1 MKKNRLGKTGYQASQ
16 IGLGT
21 VQFGLDYGF
30 TKVKTQEEVDEILD
44 CANTNGINLIDTARE
59 YGDSEAKIGNYISQN
74 ENAFIVATKLQKI
87 PFESSLSY
95 NALKDKVYASI
106 ERSLLNLKIEKISLL
121 QLHQTDDY
129 LTKND
134 VFWEVIKNF
143 KNEKLIDGF
152 GVSVYDENEMELL
165 IEKQNEIIDFF
176 QVPYNIFDRRF
187 IALEKKLIDH
197 SIGIISRS
205 TFLKGIITCSIN
217 DLPEQLNELAVY
229 KTKLNDLSNK
239 LSMGVDELALLFV
252 IHNQLIASTIL
263 GVNSSKEL
271 LSNINIINNSPDF
284 FEYDAFKDLYVNN
297 LHLIDPR
304 KWAQF

>member
-1 MKKNRLGKTGYQASQ
+1 MKKNRLGKTGYQVSQ

-87 PFESSLSY
+87 PFESSLSH

-106 ERSLLNLKIEKISLL
+106 ERSVLNLKVEKISLL

-134 VFWEVIKNF
+134 VFWEVIKNI
-143 KNEKLIDGF
+143 KNEKLIDAF
-152 GVSVYDENEMELL
+152 GVSVYDENEMALL

-187 IALEKKLIDH
+187 IDLEKKLIDH

-217 DLPEQLNELAVY
+217 DLPEQLSELALY
-229 KTKLNDLSNK
+229 KTKLNDLSSK

-252 IHNQLIASTIL
+252 IHKQLIASTIL

-284 FEYDAFKDLYVNN
+284 FEYDVFKDLYVNN

>member
-1 MKKNRLGKTGYQASQ
+1 MKKNRLGKTSHQVSQ

-44 CANTNGINLIDTARE
+44 CANTNGVNLIDTARE

-74 ENAFIVATKLQKI
+74 ANAFIVATKLQKM
-87 PFESSLSY
+87 PYESSLSY
-95 NALKDKVYASI
+95 NALKDTVYASI
-106 ERSLLNLKIEKISLL
+106 EKSLLNLKVEKISLL

-134 VFWEVIKNF
+134 VFWEVIKNL

-152 GVSVYDENEMELL
+152 GVSIYDENEMALL

-187 IALEKKLIDH
+187 TALEKKLIDH

-205 TFLKGIITCSIN
+205 TFLKGIITCSLN
-217 DLPEQLNELAVY
+217 DLPEQLNGLAMY

-239 LSMGVDELALLFV
+239 LSMGIDELALLFV

-271 LSNINIINNSPDF
+271 FNNINILNNAPDF
-284 FEYDAFKDLYVNN
+284 FEYDVFKDLCVNN